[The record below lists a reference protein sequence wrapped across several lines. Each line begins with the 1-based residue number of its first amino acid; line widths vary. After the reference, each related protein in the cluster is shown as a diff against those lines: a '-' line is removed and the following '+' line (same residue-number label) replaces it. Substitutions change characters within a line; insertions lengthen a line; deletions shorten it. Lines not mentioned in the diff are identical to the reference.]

1 MIIQAFENIRV
12 DKYIS
17 DEFEEIPREKIKT
30 FIKNKKIKVNNNP
43 IKPSYKLEVNDEIE
57 IDDEIFE
64 VPEIKAEPMDL
75 KIVYENDDYAVIDK
89 DEDLIVHP
97 AGSIITG
104 TLVNGL
110 LDKYGYEGLSHMG
123 GDDRPGIVH
132 RLDKDTT
139 GLMVITKNNESYKYI
154 KKLFETRKVDKEY
167 IAIVHG
173 NFDKKSGR
181 IENYMDRDPKDRRK
195 MAVRPSGRVAISE
208 YEVLKEVQGY
218 SLVKIH
224 IITGRT
230 HQIRVHMTHLNHPLV
245 GDPVYGNVKTNFN
258 LDHQLLHC
266 RYLGFTD
273 QDKDY
278 VSFEAKPHETFLK
291 YQNVLGLGDWYVFKN
306 KYLLAYRTCWKFSRS
321 RIWYNFWSTSIFNS
335 RLARFF
341 YQGI

>member
-1 MIIQAFENIRV
+1 MKLQAFESIRV

-30 FIKNKKIKVNNNP
+30 FIKNKKIKVNNKA
-43 IKPSYKLEVNDEIE
+43 IKPSYKLEMDDEIE
-57 IDDEIFE
+57 IDDELFE
-64 VPEIKAEPMDL
+64 VPEIKPEAMDL

-89 DEDLIVHP
+89 DENVIVHP

-110 LDKYGYEGLSHMG
+110 LDRYGYEGLSHIG

-139 GLMVITKNNESYKYI
+139 GLMVITKNNESYKYM
-154 KKLFETRKVDKEY
+154 KTLFETRKVDKEY

-181 IENYMDRDPKDRRK
+181 IENYVDRDIKDRRK

-208 YEVLKEVQGY
+208 YEVLKEVPGY

-266 RYLGFTD
+266 RHLGFTD
-273 QDKDY
+273 QNGNY
-278 VSFEAKPHETFLK
+278 ISFEAKPHETFLK
-291 YQNVLGLGDWYVFKN
+291 YQNVLGLGE
-306 KYLLAYRTCWKFSRS
+306 
-321 RIWYNFWSTSIFNS
+321 
-335 RLARFF
+335 
-341 YQGI
+341 

>member
-64 VPEIKAEPMDL
+64 VPEIKAEPMNL

-110 LDKYGYEGLSHMG
+110 LYKYGYEGLSHMG

-181 IENYMDRDPKDRRK
+181 IENYMDRNPKDRRK
-195 MAVRPSGRVAISE
+195 MAVRPSGRIAISE
-208 YEVLKEVQGY
+208 YEVLKEVPGY

-266 RYLGFTD
+266 RYLGFTN

-291 YQNVLGLGDWYVFKN
+291 YQNVLGLGD
-306 KYLLAYRTCWKFSRS
+306 
-321 RIWYNFWSTSIFNS
+321 
-335 RLARFF
+335 
-341 YQGI
+341 

>member
-1 MIIQAFENIRV
+1 MKLQAFESIRV

-30 FIKNKKIKVNNNP
+30 FIKNKKIKVNNKA
-43 IKPSYKLEVNDEIE
+43 IKPSYKLEMDDEIE
-57 IDDEIFE
+57 IDDELFE
-64 VPEIKAEPMDL
+64 VPEIKPEAMDL

-89 DEDLIVHP
+89 DENVIVHP

-110 LDKYGYEGLSHMG
+110 LDRYGYEGLSHIG

-139 GLMVITKNNESYKYI
+139 GLMVITKNNESYKYM
-154 KKLFETRKVDKEY
+154 KTLFETRKVDKEY

-181 IENYMDRDPKDRRK
+181 IENYMDRDIKDRRK
-195 MAVRPSGRVAISE
+195 MAVRPSGRIAISE
-208 YEVLKEVQGY
+208 YEVIKEVPGF

-291 YQNVLGLGDWYVFKN
+291 YQNVLGLGD
-306 KYLLAYRTCWKFSRS
+306 
-321 RIWYNFWSTSIFNS
+321 
-335 RLARFF
+335 
-341 YQGI
+341 

>member
-43 IKPSYKLEVNDEIE
+43 IKPSYKLEVNDQIE
-57 IDDEIFE
+57 IDDELFE

-89 DEDLIVHP
+89 DENVIVHP

-139 GLMVITKNNESYKYI
+139 GLMVITKNNQSYKYM
-154 KKLFETRKVDKEY
+154 KSLFETRKVDKEY

-208 YEVLKEVQGY
+208 YEVLKEVPGY

-278 VSFEAKPHETFLK
+278 VSFEAKPHEIFLK
-291 YQNVLGLGDWYVFKN
+291 YQNVLGLGD
-306 KYLLAYRTCWKFSRS
+306 
-321 RIWYNFWSTSIFNS
+321 
-335 RLARFF
+335 
-341 YQGI
+341 

>member
-1 MIIQAFENIRV
+1 MILQAFENIRV

-43 IKPSYKLEVNDEIE
+43 IKPSYKLEVNDEIQ
-57 IDDEIFE
+57 IDDELFE
-64 VPEIKAEPMDL
+64 VPEINAEPMDL
-75 KIVYENDDYAVIDK
+75 KIVYEDDDYAVIDK
-89 DEDLIVHP
+89 DENLIVHP
-97 AGSIITG
+97 AGSIVTG

-110 LDKYGYEGLSHMG
+110 LEKYGYDGLSHIG

-139 GLMVITKNNESYKYI
+139 GLMVITKNNESYKYM
-154 KKLFETRKVDKEY
+154 KSLFETRKVDKEY
-167 IAIVHG
+167 VAIVHG

-181 IENYMDRDPKDRRK
+181 IENYMDRDSKNRRK
-195 MAVRPSGRVAISE
+195 MAVRPSGRIAISE
-208 YEVLKEVQGY
+208 YEVLKEVAGY
-218 SLVKIH
+218 SLVKIN

-230 HQIRVHMTHLNHPLV
+230 HQIRVHMTHINHPLV

-273 QDKDY
+273 QNRDY

-291 YQNVLGLGDWYVFKN
+291 YQNVLELGE
-306 KYLLAYRTCWKFSRS
+306 
-321 RIWYNFWSTSIFNS
+321 
-335 RLARFF
+335 
-341 YQGI
+341 